1 MLCAFGGVSAREL
14 PPGRRHGRREDGECG
29 RVRREFGLRRRRRSS
44 VLLQRRR
51 SHLRPGLPHRLLQR
65 RRTVQ
70 PTAPRCLKAKFHYT
84 GPTGPARTRTDFFAR
99 PRPQTRV
106 FDKVRRLCLV
116 GSGRARV
123 VEFSYYVCSRGVYNT
138 LYPPVKC
145 LCQLQSFL
153 TT

>member
-29 RVRREFGLRRRRRSS
+29 RVRRKFGLRRRRRSS

-70 PTAPRCLKAKFHYT
+70 PTAPHYLKAKFHYT
-84 GPTGPARTRTDFFAR
+84 GPTGPDQTKSADFVGDPRGHARTLLETPVCGPGLAKKS
-99 PRPQTRV
+99 V
-106 FDKVRRLCLV
+106 WVRAGPV
-116 GSGRARV
+116 G
-123 VEFSYYVCSRGVYNT
+123 
-138 LYPPVKC
+138 PV
-145 LCQLQSFL
+145 
-153 TT
+153 